1 MYVLFTAD
9 DNVFVRGFNLR
20 WYIVEPVT
28 IPDTTTVVTQPNT
41 EKQGEWD
48 LCYCDQPVISSL

>member
-1 MYVLFTAD
+1 MFAAD

-28 IPDTTTVVTQPNT
+28 IPDTTTVITQPNT
-41 EKQGEWD
+41 EKQGKWE
-48 LCYCDQPVISSL
+48 LCYHDQPIISSL

>member
-1 MYVLFTAD
+1 MLAAD

-28 IPDTTTVVTQPNT
+28 IPDTTTVITQPNT
-41 EKQGEWD
+41 EKQGKLE
-48 LCYCDQPVISSL
+48 LCYHDQLVISSR